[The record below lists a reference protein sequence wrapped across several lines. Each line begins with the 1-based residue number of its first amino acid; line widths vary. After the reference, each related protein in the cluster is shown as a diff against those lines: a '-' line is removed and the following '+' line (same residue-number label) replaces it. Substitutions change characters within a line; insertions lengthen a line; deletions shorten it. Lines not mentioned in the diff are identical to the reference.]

1 MSEPLG
7 GERSDLTDRPLEAEP
22 DLEQAVSHIVEAS
35 GSSGAM
41 VTLWHGSGDRPARVA
56 SYGLDAELC
65 NVLARYLSENLLS
78 LAAQAQAVPVEL
90 DASGLDSEVAAK
102 LGPLHLLVL
111 PLQHHGQLAG
121 LLCLVHPKD
130 RSEGLLQQPGLYR
143 VLIDEVNVI
152 VQNAWLVEQLI
163 REQQEAEE
171 LQSVF
176 LSVISHELQ
185 SPISIIKGYADIL
198 SEDVGK
204 LSPAEMREK
213 LSVIQDEADRLRK
226 MVDKLLH
233 ASRIQAGGMRLRIE
247 PVDLRR
253 LIKKVVHKMAGLS
266 DKHRILVDIP
276 RHLPPVQADYEQLQE
291 VLLNLLDNAL
301 KYSPLGG
308 TVTVSARQEGND
320 IVVSVTDQGIGISE
334 KDRERIFQRFAR
346 LDSRFVRQVKGAGLG
361 LYICKAI
368 VEAHG
373 GRIWAE
379 AVDGGGSRFSFSLP
393 LRRPSVLQPAP
404 SVPALAQ
411 N

>member
-1 MSEPLG
+1 MSEPQETQRPDLG
-7 GERSDLTDRPLEAEP
+7 QAPIEGEA
-22 DLEQAVSHIVEAS
+22 DLEQAVSHIAQAS

-41 VTLWHGSGDRPARVA
+41 VTLWHGAGERPTRVA
-56 SYGLDAELC
+56 SYGLDSELC
-65 NVLARYLSENLLS
+65 HRLERYLSDNLGALTARTNPIP
-78 LAAQAQAVPVEL
+78 LEV
-90 DASGLDSEVAAK
+90 DATGLDSEVAAK
-102 LGPLHLLVL
+102 LGPLHLLVF

-121 LLCLVHPKD
+121 LLCLVHPKTQD
-130 RSEGLLQQPGLYR
+130 AGLLQQPGLYR

-152 VQNAWLVEQLI
+152 VQNAWLVQQLI
-163 REQQEAEE
+163 RERQEAEQ

-198 SEDVGK
+198 AEDVHR
-204 LSPAEMREK
+204 LNPAQIREK
-213 LSVIQDEADRLRK
+213 LLVIREEADRLSK
-226 MVDKLLH
+226 MVGKLLH
-233 ASRIQAGGMRLRIE
+233 ASRIQAGGMRLRLE

-253 LIKKVVHKMAGLS
+253 LIKKVVHKMSGLS
-266 DKHRILVDIP
+266 DKHTLVVDVP
-276 RHLPPVQADYEQLQE
+276 RHLPSVLADYEQVQE

-308 TVTVSARQEGND
+308 TVTISARQEGNE
-320 IVVSVTDQGIGISE
+320 IVVSVSDQGIGIPE
-334 KDRERIFQRFAR
+334 QDRERLFQRFAR

-393 LRRPSVLQPAP
+393 LRRSLET
-404 SVPALAQ
+404 AQ
-411 N
+411 ASHVATAWAQ